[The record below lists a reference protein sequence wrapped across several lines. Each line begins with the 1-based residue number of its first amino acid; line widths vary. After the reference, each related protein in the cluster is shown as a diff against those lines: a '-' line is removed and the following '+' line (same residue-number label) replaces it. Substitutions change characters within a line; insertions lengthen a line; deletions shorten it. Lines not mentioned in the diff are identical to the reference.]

1 MGGTLSKKQEKLLSL
16 FKDAIE
22 SEEEAQRFYA
32 ETLLLC
38 DDPSLKGIIESFIS
52 QEKEHEEKLIEMYNE
67 LREKGEFRDPART
80 G

>member
-22 SEEEAQRFYA
+22 SEEEAQRFYT

-38 DDPSLKGIIESFIS
+38 DDPSLQGILESFIS
-52 QEKEHEEKLIEMYNE
+52 QEKEHQEKLIEMYNE
-67 LREKGEFRDPART
+67 LREKGEFGDPA
-80 G
+80 